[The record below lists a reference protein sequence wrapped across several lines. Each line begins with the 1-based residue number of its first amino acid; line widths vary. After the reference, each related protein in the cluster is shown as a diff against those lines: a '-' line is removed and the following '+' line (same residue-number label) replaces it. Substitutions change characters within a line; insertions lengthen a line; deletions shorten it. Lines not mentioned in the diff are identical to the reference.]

1 MGELRDGEILG
12 EEFAP
17 EATVD
22 VNLVRRSPHAARIL
36 QDVLAAPSHD
46 VTRCLRQAGDEAL
59 TAHEIVLAA
68 VSKNGDALQWASAD
82 LKADRE
88 IVLAA
93 VSNDGFALQYASADL
108 KADREIVVIAV
119 SKNGNSLQYASAD
132 LKADREFLGHLKI

>member
-1 MGELRDGEILG
+1 MGATSIPSAEQRLFFETKELRDGEVLG

-36 QDVLAAPSHD
+36 QDVLAASSHD

-59 TAHEIVLAA
+59 NDHDIVLAA
-68 VSKNGDALQWASAD
+68 VSKTGAALHFASAD

-93 VSNDGFALQYASADL
+93 VSKTGVALHFASAD
-108 KADREIVVIAV
+108 
-119 SKNGNSLQYASAD
+119 
-132 LKADREFLGHLKI
+132 